1 MGTFE
6 IAVCV
11 TLGVL
16 LLLSSIISLRNQYE
30 ALQCK
35 WIAKGRKMGLEKAQW
50 NIERVFHSLTPLSW
64 KSPRVGYHQC
74 NFLDAYTATI
84 VELQEDKR
92 YIVLIKK
99 FNYVL
104 LEDTNYFFSL
114 EDAADYVDK
123 FRDKLLASISNES
136 I

>member
-6 IAVCV
+6 ITVCATLCVLFLAVLIV
-11 TLGVL
+11 SLNNKYDTLK
-16 LLLSSIISLRNQYE
+16 S
-30 ALQCK
+30 K
-35 WIAKGRKMGLEKAQW
+35 WIAEGRKIGLERVKW
-50 NIERVFHSLTPLSW
+50 NVEKVFSRLTPLDW

-99 FNYVL
+99 FDYVL

-123 FRDKLLASISNES
+123 FRDKLLASIFNET